1 MTGAL
6 DTRRPQAVA
15 HAATGS
21 AVAVMPVTDVS
32 VLVLRR
38 LEVVGLELIGIL
50 IGLIGLIGRL
60 PVGDWRTT
68 EADR

>member
-1 MTGAL
+1 
-6 DTRRPQAVA
+6 
-15 HAATGS
+15 
-21 AVAVMPVTDVS
+21 MPVTDVS

>member
-1 MTGAL
+1 MTRAL
-6 DTRRPQAVA
+6 DTRRSQALALGANGSATAVA
-15 HAATGS
+15 
-21 AVAVMPVTDVS
+21 PLTDIS

-38 LEVVGLELIGIL
+38 LEVVGLGLIGIL

-68 EADR
+68 EANR

>member
-1 MTGAL
+1 MFRAFE
-6 DTRRPQAVA
+6 TRRPQAVA
-15 HAATGS
+15 HVATGS

-38 LEVVGLELIGIL
+38 LEDVGLELIGIL

-60 PVGDWRTT
+60 PVGDWKTT
-68 EADR
+68 EANR